1 MDLNKL
7 LDVADQLKGMVDRL
21 PSMDRGSIVQGQM
34 GVYNSFLLHAER
46 AAARYDIPVQDI
58 LAEVGRRGYVGGQ
71 EDMIIEVALACR
83 KQALNLA
90 WMTNGST
97 WRTSPR

>member
-1 MDLNKL
+1 
-7 LDVADQLKGMVDRL
+7 MVDRL

-46 AAARYDIPVQDI
+46 ASARYGVPTAEI

-71 EDMIIEVALACR
+71 EDMIIEVALDLKKTHA
-83 KQALNLA
+83 
-90 WMTNGST
+90 SV
-97 WRTSPR
+97 